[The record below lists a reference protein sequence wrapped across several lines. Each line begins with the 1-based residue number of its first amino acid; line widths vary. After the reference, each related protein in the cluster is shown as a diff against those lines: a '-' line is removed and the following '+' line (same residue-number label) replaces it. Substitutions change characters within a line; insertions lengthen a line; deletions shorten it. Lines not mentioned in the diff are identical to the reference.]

1 MTVGAPLAPPA
12 LEQDFHGTGLLSQAA
27 DSTPSTH
34 VRWPGITSS
43 PHTTSPVSNSVSVC
57 ADWFR
62 SSADLVRSCALVC
75 GYPCNAAL
83 SSLARS
89 LVVRTMCT
97 LGVHT
102 VHGVFA
108 PQARCGVVDR
118 ENGAPEDAVCADVRS
133 DADSITIVARDAKE
147 VTRCH
152 CLFRQAKD

>member
-1 MTVGAPLAPPA
+1 MCAGVR
-12 LEQDFHGTGLLSQAA
+12 LSLQRRAF
-27 DSTPSTH
+27 
-34 VRWPGITSS
+34 V
-43 PHTTSPVSNSVSVC
+43 
-57 ADWFR
+57 
-62 SSADLVRSCALVC
+62 SCAF
-75 GYPCNAAL
+75 
-83 SSLARS
+83 AR
-89 LVVRTMCT
+89 VRTMCT

-152 CLFRQAKD
+152 CLFGQAKD